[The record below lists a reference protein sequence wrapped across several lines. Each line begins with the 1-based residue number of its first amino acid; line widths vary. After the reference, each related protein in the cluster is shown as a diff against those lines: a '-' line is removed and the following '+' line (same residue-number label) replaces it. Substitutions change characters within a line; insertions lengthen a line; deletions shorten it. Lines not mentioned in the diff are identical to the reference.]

1 MIAFFGNS
9 SIQLKFS
16 ETINTK
22 QELKYIKSLFD
33 FPVDKN
39 NIVKFAAQMKKFEFA
54 RKIKKLTN
62 KQHVYINLESKTKES

>member
-1 MIAFFGNS
+1 MLLLLSAAE
-9 SIQLKFS
+9 QLKFS

-39 NIVKFAAQMKKFEFA
+39 NI
-54 RKIKKLTN
+54 IKLRSNEK
-62 KQHVYINLESKTKES
+62 V